1 LLLRSRKLNFQQ
13 INLQNEKNA
22 MLEFEIIFVLLHFL
36 DDNKRSFLNKWIK
49 AVKKLFFSIRQK
61 GKHIKTQLLDRI

>member
-1 LLLRSRKLNFQQ
+1 
-13 INLQNEKNA
+13 